1 MVFATPISNN
11 TLGYFWM
18 SRLRRKQFERRR
30 KGYIATTFIWVRA
43 RWERFFHMRIQ
54 LNWGIF
60 L

>member
-1 MVFATPISNN
+1 
-11 TLGYFWM
+11 M

-43 RWERFFHMRIQ
+43 RWERFFHMRTQ